1 MEVLR
6 QWLTDAGVG
15 DLAQH
20 LVLFP
25 LFAAFAAWTVA
36 GAIRVVLWRL
46 TEPPLRRKLFR
57 WAKWSCALGG
67 FALLGHMW
75 SSGLGEGAPLFASL
89 GRADAERFQALVRGA
104 ILTAVA
110 TAVLVVLLRFLR
122 HVTGVARTRVRTW
135 EEAAEQVRFRGV
147 DLVRRDRVAETVLG
161 AVRIARVL
169 LILLILY
176 LYVPLVLTFFPATA
190 AYGDRLLRFIGTPM
204 VEVALGILRWLPN
217 LFTIAV
223 IAAAAYLFLR
233 LLRILRFAV
242 KRGDLTIGGFEPDWA
257 DATYSVLRL
266 VTVLFALMFAFPYLP
281 GSGSQFF
288 EGFALFLGALVTLGS
303 GSAIG
308 NLLSGLVLTYTSAFR
323 VGDRVKIGETEGKVF
338 ARTLIVTRIR
348 TLRNEEVTIPNGVVL
363 RDQVVNFSEAA
374 NRGELAVVV
383 AAGLG
388 YDLPWRRARD
398 MLLEAATRTPGILRD
413 PAPRVL
419 PRGFGNFGVNYELH
433 ARIREADSMVAIEAT
448 LRENVMDVF
457 DAAGVEIATPD
468 MLAVRR
474 DAREGADAEPAS

>member
-1 MEVLR
+1 MEILR

-46 TEPPLRRKLFR
+46 TEPPLRRRLFR

-122 HVTGVARTRVRTW
+122 HVTSVARTRVRTW
-135 EEAAEQVRFRGV
+135 EEAARQVRFRGV

-161 AVRIARVL
+161 VVRIARAL

-176 LYVPLVLTFFPATA
+176 LYVPLVLTFFPGTAT
-190 AYGDRLLRFIGTPM
+190 YGERLLRFVGGPAA
-204 VEVALGILRWLPN
+204 EVALGVLRWLPN
-217 LFTIAV
+217 LFYIAV

-233 LLRILRFAV
+233 LLHILRFAV
-242 KRGDLTIGGFEPDWA
+242 KRGDLTIGGFDPDWA

-281 GSGSQFF
+281 GSGSRFF

-323 VGDRVKIGETEGKVF
+323 VGDRVRIGETEGKVF
-338 ARTLIVTRIR
+338 ARTLIVTRVR

-363 RDQVVNFSEAA
+363 RDQVINFSEAA

-388 YDLPWRRARD
+388 YDLPWRRAREL
-398 MLLEAATRTPGILRD
+398 LLEAATRTPGILGD

-419 PRGFGNFGVNYELH
+419 PRDFENFGVNYELH
-433 ARIREADSMVAIEAT
+433 ASIREADSMVAIEAT

-468 MLAVRR
+468 MLALRR
-474 DAREGADAEPAS
+474 DARGADPAPGS